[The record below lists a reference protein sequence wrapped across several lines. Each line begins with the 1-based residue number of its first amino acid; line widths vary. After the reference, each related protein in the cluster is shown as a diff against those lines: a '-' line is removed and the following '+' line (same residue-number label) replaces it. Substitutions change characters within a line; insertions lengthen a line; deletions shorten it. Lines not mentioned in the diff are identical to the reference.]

1 MHQLLQELGLQVS
14 EKKLESPTTRLNC
27 LGILVD
33 TETFTM
39 SIPPV
44 KVKEIWEKCCHW
56 QQKRYCNKKQLQSLL
71 GSLLY
76 VSKCVR
82 FSRFFLNRLLD
93 VLRSMEEKNQTKIT
107 IEARR
112 DINWFAKFISIYNGV
127 TFFDQKPIAHSIEL
141 DASLQGMGAWWG
153 SEVYTLTICFMNL
166 QIVHLE
172 MLNILAALRV
182 WQEPWRNSK
191 ISIACDNLA
200 VVQVLNSGK
209 TKDLTLA
216 AIARNIQFQIAT
228 MNVDLKVTH
237 IPRKVNVVADLLS
250 RWNTRTNPN
259 ATLSQLLPSYQW
271 VPINDSH
278 IMIDWSI

>member
-1 MHQLLQELGLQVS
+1 
-14 EKKLESPTTRLNC
+14 
-27 LGILVD
+27 
-33 TETFTM
+33 
-39 SIPPV
+39 
-44 KVKEIWEKCCHW
+44 
-56 QQKRYCNKKQLQSLL
+56 
-71 GSLLY
+71 
-76 VSKCVR
+76 
-82 FSRFFLNRLLD
+82 
-93 VLRSMEEKNQTKIT
+93 MEDKNQIKIT
-107 IEARR
+107 TEAKR
-112 DINWFAKFISIYNGV
+112 DINWFTKFISIYNGV
-127 TFFDQKPIAHSIEL
+127 TFFYQKPIAHSIEL

-153 SEVYTLTICFMNL
+153 SEVYTLTIPLGYMNL

-191 ISIACDNLA
+191 IAIACDNLA

-209 TKDLTLA
+209 TRDLTLA

-237 IPRKVNVVADLLS
+237 IPGKVNVVADLLS

-271 VPINDSH
+271 VPVNDSH